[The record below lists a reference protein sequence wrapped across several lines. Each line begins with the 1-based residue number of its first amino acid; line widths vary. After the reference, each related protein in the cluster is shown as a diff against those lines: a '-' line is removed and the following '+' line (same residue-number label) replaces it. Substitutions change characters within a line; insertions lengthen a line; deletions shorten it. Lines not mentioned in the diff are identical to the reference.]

1 MPEEKTIHDPVH
13 GSMTLSGIILDLIDT
28 AEVQRLRGIRQLG
41 LANVAFPGA
50 NHSRFEHALGVGHLA
65 WKVANKL
72 GLEAGEKN
80 TLQAAAVLHD
90 VGHAPYSHTLE
101 HLMVDY
107 LKKDHM
113 EITGQIIQ
121 GKMSMAPE
129 NEAALRKLGIS
140 RANHVLKKWGV
151 SSREVSQLLM
161 GKHRRR
167 YLGDLIHSEVDVDQ
181 MDYLLRDSHFTGV
194 ALGMVDMDRLMRT
207 LVIHG
212 GRSCIMAKGVE
223 AVEGLLTARG
233 LMYSS
238 VYYHHT
244 VRVAEVMLMNAV
256 DRALEKS
263 GFNRNFFLMDD
274 AQLME
279 RLSSVG
285 GYPAEMVMRLRYRQ
299 LFKSAH
305 VETRKELSKSEKQKY
320 LSRFGKWSMVREAQD
335 EIADEAGVGRGSVLL
350 DVPIVDIITSEPRI
364 EKVDMPVIQEGK
376 ISKLS
381 KVSPLATALKQRQAP
396 RYMLRVISEDKLV
409 EKVKRAA
416 ERVLS

>member
-1 MPEEKTIHDPVH
+1 MADEKTIHDPVH
-13 GSMTLSGIILDLIDT
+13 GSMTLGGIILDLIDT

-65 WKVANKL
+65 LKVANKL
-72 GLEAGEKN
+72 GLKEDEKN
-80 TLQAAAVLHD
+80 LLVAAATLHD

-121 GKMSMAPE
+121 GKMSIAPE
-129 NEAALRKLGIS
+129 NEAGLRKLGLS
-140 RANHVLKKWGV
+140 RANQVLKKWGV
-151 SSREVSQLLM
+151 SSSEVSQLLV

-194 ALGMVDMDRLMRT
+194 ALGMVDIDRLMRT
-207 LVIHG
+207 LVVHG
-212 GRSCIMAKGVE
+212 GRTCIMSKGVE

-244 VRVAEVMLMNAV
+244 VRAAEVMMTNAV
-256 DRALEKS
+256 DMALEKGRFS
-263 GFNRNFFLMDD
+263 KNFFLMDD

-279 RLSSVG
+279 QLSSAG
-285 GYPAEMVMRLRYRQ
+285 GYPAEMAARLRYRQ
-299 LFKSAH
+299 LFKSAY
-305 VETRKELSKSEKQKY
+305 VETRKELSDSEKKRY
-320 LSRFGKWSMVREAQD
+320 LTRFGKWSDVRAAQD
-335 EIADEAGVGRGSVLL
+335 GIADEAGAERGRVLL

-364 EKVDMPVIQEGK
+364 AKVDMPVVHDGK
-376 ISKLS
+376 VSKLS

-396 RYMLRVISEDKLV
+396 RYMLRVISEEKLAR
-409 EKVKRAA
+409 KVKRAA
-416 ERVLS
+416 ERVLG